1 MRTNFAPRMPTILV
15 AVVLTVIGILGT
27 FGGLLPTLGG
37 FDSVTLGI
45 WAFIA
50 GFVVLMLGILF
61 KGI

>member
-1 MRTNFAPRMPTILV
+1 MPTILV

-27 FGGLLPTLGG
+27 FGGVLPALGG
-37 FDSVTLGI
+37 FDSVTLGV

-50 GFVVLMLGILF
+50 GFVVLILGILF